1 MRAGASGATQPLV
14 WIINYF
20 SHFSLFSE
28 HFSHFSE
35 AIIISQVLEDDF
47 EDASFGAP
55 QRREDFQWRILAPG
69 KLRSDLSLQ
78 GPAKAPILCFNSSK
92 KGI

>member
-20 SHFSLFSE
+20 L

-47 EDASFGAP
+47 EDASFEAP

-69 KLRSDLSLQ
+69 KLRSDLFLQ

>member
-20 SHFSLFSE
+20 L

-47 EDASFGAP
+47 EDVSFRAP

-78 GPAKAPILCFNSSK
+78 GPAKAPILCFNN
-92 KGI
+92 